1 VRGQIGI
8 GTKLAMMSAVAIGAC
23 STSPGGGCTEGS
35 FDPAKWTG
43 TCGTERWAIKTGTD
57 PGAAEISLAAQPT
70 TIQELTSLAQ
80 PARLPETRVDP
91 VEHTV
96 YQLTNVSVT
105 FAKLEADSDY
115 HLIVSDGQR
124 TMIVEVPF
132 PGCTADASPLR
143 CRVTRARAA
152 TDTIGPSA
160 SGSRRG
166 LTATMVGVG
175 FFDFIHSASDGQAP
189 NGIEL
194 HPVLAIC
201 FEQDCTP

>member
-1 VRGQIGI
+1 MV
-8 GTKLAMMSAVAIGAC
+8 SAVAIGAC
-23 STSPGGGCTEGS
+23 STSPSGGCVEGP
-35 FDPAKWTG
+35 FDATKWTG
-43 TCGTERWAIKTGTD
+43 TCGTERWSVKTGTD
-57 PGAAEISLAAQPT
+57 PGAAEISPALQPA
-70 TIQELTSLAQ
+70 TIEELTSLAP

-91 VEHTV
+91 VERTV

-105 FAKLEADSDY
+105 FAKLESDSDY

-132 PGCTADASPLR
+132 PGCAGDASPLR
-143 CRVTRARAA
+143 CRVTHARAA
-152 TDTIGPSA
+152 TDTIGPTTT
-160 SGSRRG
+160 GSRRG
-166 LTATMVGVG
+166 LTATIVGVG
-175 FFDFIHSASDGQAP
+175 FFDFIHAASDGQAP